1 MNGERLK
8 GQVGAVLDELA
19 EDGQL
24 TPQALVAA
32 AKPKSSPLHALFDWS
47 DKRAAAKYRL
57 VQARRIIRRHEFTII
72 SDTRILVAPYAVR
85 DPDVSA
91 REQGYVRTVTLRDD
105 REKAKAALHDELGR
119 IAALLTRARALADA
133 LGIIGDIE
141 RLESELARLQRG
153 LMAA

>member
-8 GQVGAVLDELA
+8 GQIEAVLNALADKGELSA
-19 EDGQL
+19 
-24 TPQALVAA
+24 TALVAA
-32 AKPKSSPLHALFDWS
+32 AKPKTSPLHALFDWS
-47 DKRAAAKYRL
+47 DKRAASKYRL
-57 VQARRIIRRHEFTII
+57 LQARRIIRRHEFTII

-85 DPDVSA
+85 DPDIPA

-105 REKAKAALHDELGR
+105 REKAKAALGDELGR

-141 RLESELARLQRG
+141 HLEAELARLQRG